1 MKISFTE
8 ISSPEKIGPTERMFP
23 PVSVPVSVP
32 FVARPDEFGVARA
45 FQGVRQETNLSTSC
59 TRWEPRATL
68 IAASGRGAEYSS

>member
-32 FVARPDEFGVARA
+32 FVPRRDDFGVARA
-45 FQGVRQETNLSTSC
+45 FQRVEQKTNLSMSF
-59 TRWEPRATL
+59 TRWKARE
-68 IAASGRGAEYSS
+68 GH